1 MIFIA
6 EFCQN
11 HNGDFEL
18 LKEMVYAAKESGADY
33 AKIQTIFADMI
44 AYRERFEE
52 GLEKDGEVITIK
64 RPYQAEYDR
73 LKGLEI
79 TMEQQAKF
87 VELCKKVGIKPLTTV
102 FTRDSVQAI
111 KQVGFD
117 HIKLAS
123 YDCASPPLIRD
134 VKATFEKIFVS
145 TGATYD
151 EEIEQ
156 AASILKGAD
165 FSLLHCVTMYPTPLE
180 EFHLARMKYL
190 RKYCDSV
197 GWSDH
202 SLIARDGILGTLAS
216 VLYGADVIE
225 RHFTILPSEQTKD
238 GPVSVRP
245 EHVSE
250 LKFFSRLSE
259 MEMNEYLFEKFP
271 NYQTTWGNAERLLSK
286 AELRNRDYFRG
297 RFASKL
303 ANGETVYN
311 WEEKEI
317 EV

>member
-1 MIFIA
+1 MILIA

-18 LKEMVYAAKESGADY
+18 LKDMVYAAKESGADY
-33 AKIQTIFADMI
+33 AKIQTIFADMVT
-44 AYRERFEE
+44 YRERFEE
-52 GLEKDGEVITIK
+52 GIEKDGEVITIK
-64 RPYQAEYDR
+64 RPYQAEYAR

-87 VELCKKVGIKPLTTV
+87 VELCKKVGIKPLTTA

-117 HIKLAS
+117 QIKVAS
-123 YDCASPPLIRD
+123 YDCASPPLLREVRD
-134 VKATFEKIFVS
+134 TFEKIFVS
-145 TGATYD
+145 TGATYI

-156 AASILKGAD
+156 AAAILKGSD
-165 FSLLHCVTMYPTPLE
+165 FSLLHCVTMYPTPLD
-180 EFHLARMKYL
+180 EFHLARMNYL
-190 RKYCDSV
+190 RKYSDSV

-202 SLIARDGILGTLAS
+202 SLIERDGILGTLAS
-216 VLYGADVIE
+216 IFYGADVIE
-225 RHFTILPSEQTKD
+225 RHFTILPADQTKD

-245 EHVSE
+245 DHVKE
-250 LKFFSRLSE
+250 LKSFSRLSE
-259 MEMNEYLFEKFP
+259 VEMNEYLSDKFP
-271 NYQTTWGNAERLLSK
+271 KYQTTWGNEERSLSK

-303 ANGETVYN
+303 ANGDTVFN
-311 WEEKEI
+311 WEEKAI
-317 EV
+317 

>member
-18 LKEMVYAAKESGADY
+18 LKDMVYAAKESGADY
-33 AKIQTIFADMI
+33 AKIQTIFADMLS
-44 AYRERFEE
+44 YRERFEE
-52 GLEKDGEVITIK
+52 GIEKNGEVITIK

-79 TMEQQAKF
+79 SMEQQAEF
-87 VELCKKVGIKPLTTV
+87 VQLCNKVGIKPLTTA
-102 FTRDSVQAI
+102 FTRDSVKAI
-111 KQVGFD
+111 KEVGFNQ
-117 HIKLAS
+117 IKLAS
-123 YDCASPPLIRD
+123 YDCASPTLLRE
-134 VKATFEKIFVS
+134 VKDTFEKIFVS
-145 TGATYD
+145 TGATFD
-151 EEIEQ
+151 NEIEQ
-156 AASILKGAD
+156 AAAILKDAD
-165 FSLLHCVTMYPTPLE
+165 FSLLHCVTMYPTPLD

-190 RKYCDSV
+190 RKYSESV

-216 VLYGADVIE
+216 VFYGADIIE

-245 EHVSE
+245 EHVIE
-250 LKFFSRLSE
+250 LKSFSRLSKVQ
-259 MEMNEYLFEKFP
+259 MNEYLEDKFP
-271 NYQTTWGNAERLLSK
+271 TYQITWGIAERLLSE

-297 RFASKL
+297 RFANKL
-303 ANGETVYN
+303 TNGETVFN

-317 EV
+317 EL

>member
-18 LKEMVYAAKESGADY
+18 LKDMVYAAKESGADY
-33 AKIQTIFADMI
+33 AKIQTIFAYMLS
-44 AYRERFEE
+44 YRERFEE
-52 GLEKDGEVITIK
+52 GIEKNGEVITIK

-79 TMEQQAKF
+79 SMEQQAEF
-87 VELCKKVGIKPLTTV
+87 VQLCNKVGIKPLTTA
-102 FTRDSVQAI
+102 FTRDSVKAI
-111 KQVGFD
+111 KEVGFNQ
-117 HIKLAS
+117 IKLAS
-123 YDCASPPLIRD
+123 YDCASPTLLRE
-134 VKATFEKIFVS
+134 VKDTFEKIFVS
-145 TGATYD
+145 TGATFD
-151 EEIEQ
+151 NEIEQ
-156 AASILKGAD
+156 AAAILKDAD
-165 FSLLHCVTMYPTPLE
+165 FSLLHCVTMYPTPLD

-190 RKYCDSV
+190 RKYSESV

-216 VLYGADVIE
+216 VFYGADIIE

-245 EHVSE
+245 EHVIE
-250 LKFFSRLSE
+250 LKSFSRLSKVQ
-259 MEMNEYLFEKFP
+259 MNEYLEDKFP
-271 NYQTTWGNAERLLSK
+271 TYQITWGIAERLLSE

-297 RFASKL
+297 RFANKL
-303 ANGETVYN
+303 TNGETVFN

-317 EV
+317 EL